1 MRQVLVPTAAGEP
14 SAYKLVPDAERHLL
28 LTAETHNFPTGVA
41 PFEGAATVR
50 SLIPLACALNIV
62 PPKSTFTEPF
72 SSPLCTFPHTG
83 HWRPHSRCAGH
94 RPWCSCGR
102 GHRRLLRRQPPHS
115 RLRHALGGCG
125 ASLAHCRT
133 RRTRTGTARGGAR
146 SFPLPFFS
154 ELGLPQQLCSP
165 PANRSEPA
173 HKRLFAPVPRRAS
186 SCSNPTFFSPA
197 QIDAS
202 NGASDYGN
210 KFGEPVITG
219 MLTQSSANC
228 TLSIS
233 FSRSLSPPSSF
244 SPPHYS
250 RVYTLIWH
258 QAAVGRAPR
267 VDQAHHVQRR
277 HWQPRCQPH

>member
-1 MRQVLVPTAAGEP
+1 MPTAAGEP

-210 KFGEPVITG
+210 KFGEPVIVGFNRSFG
-219 MLTQSSANC
+219 MRLPNGERREWLKPIMFSAGLGLMPACQAKKGEPEEGMWVVKIGGPPTASCKTMYKNR
-228 TLSIS
+228 IS
-233 FSRSLSPPSSF
+233 
-244 SPPHYS
+244 Y
-250 RVYTLIWH
+250 
-258 QAAVGRAPR
+258 A
-267 VDQAHHVQRR
+267 
-277 HWQPRCQPH
+277 